1 MRVYDFYDYLGFAIE
16 IFVVSGQLSIL
27 ILGLSYF
34 VNSILETKTE
44 K

>member
-1 MRVYDFYDYLGFAIE
+1 MRVYDFYDYVQFALD
-16 IFVVSGQLSIL
+16 IFVVAGNISLL

>member
-1 MRVYDFYDYLGFAIE
+1 MPVYDFYDYVQIGVDL
-16 IFVVSGQLSIL
+16 FVVAGNLSLL